1 MSLADAYATVILDHN
16 RHPRRRGRLR
26 DPTISAVGVN
36 ALCGDRLQF
45 DLRIADQC
53 LLDFA
58 FEGEASALTLAAA
71 SIMGD
76 LVCGRDLQSV
86 QALSRAA
93 LELVTNNPARLRN
106 PALGQFN
113 HFIGVLG
120 FPNRIKTVTLPWAT
134 LLGALDG
141 RGHTSTDVDV
151 RGALPEGRKKHE

>member
-1 MSLADAYATVILDHN
+1 MGRMSLAHAYATVILDHN
-16 RHPRRRGRLR
+16 RNPRRRGRLSA
-26 DPTISAVGVN
+26 PSVSAVGVN

-45 DLRIADQC
+45 DLQLDDRL

-76 LVCGRDLQSV
+76 LVCGR
-86 QALSRAA
+86 ALSEVEALAHAA
-93 LELVTNNPARLRN
+93 LDLVIHNPERSEN
-106 PALGQFN
+106 PALGEFN

-134 LLGALDG
+134 LLGALAG
-141 RGHTSTDVDV
+141 RVHTSTDVDA
-151 RGALPEGRKKHE
+151 RGAEPAQE